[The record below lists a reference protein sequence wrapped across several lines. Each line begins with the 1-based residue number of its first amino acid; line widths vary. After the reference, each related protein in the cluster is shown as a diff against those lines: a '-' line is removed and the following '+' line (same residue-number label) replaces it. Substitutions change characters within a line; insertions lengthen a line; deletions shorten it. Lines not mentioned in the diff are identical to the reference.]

1 MNRKTFFFLPMLLA
15 ALVAGASSQALAAPL
30 PAGGVQFPAA
40 VAPAPAGALVI
51 VASQFSP
58 FSTPTFDGLLA
69 SFAISGDVTN
79 PHGGLTFLYLLGNAA
94 SSSDAIGRLA
104 LDGFSGFLT
113 DVGYD
118 ATPVGVPAP
127 FSIDRDPAGGV
138 IGATFAPNGIDP
150 KSGFLIPG
158 FSATPIIIR
167 TDAPDW
173 TMSLGSVIDGSVATV
188 DIVAPN
194 VPEPSTLALA
204 GLGLVGLGVQCVR
217 RRRK

>member
-127 FSIDRDPAGGV
+127 FH
-138 IGATFAPNGIDP
+138 
-150 KSGFLIPG
+150 L
-158 FSATPIIIR
+158 
-167 TDAPDW
+167 
-173 TMSLGSVIDGSVATV
+173 VAR
-188 DIVAPN
+188 P
-194 VPEPSTLALA
+194 
-204 GLGLVGLGVQCVR
+204 
-217 RRRK
+217 